1 MCQIQY
7 NVETDSY
14 IVMGR
19 STGYRMAM
27 GHPVVDDIIDMEKIQ
42 DGSILTDLL
51 EKFRQIDDK
60 YAGKVRQ
67 IIMPNQPDGSM
78 MSVARSGM
86 GAVLGAPITHGVA
99 TPDVDKLVNPGMY
112 RAQQAAAYGVPVAS
126 AAFRYGLPL
135 AAAAGVADLTGR
147 VYDAASDVE
156 VFQ

>member
-27 GHPVVDDIIDMEKIQ
+27 GKPVIDNIVDMEKV
-42 DGSILTDLL
+42 DPGILSKLL
-51 EKFRQIDDK
+51 DKFRQMDDA

-67 IIMPNQPDGSM
+67 TIMPNSPDGSM
-78 MSVARSGM
+78 MSVARSTA

-112 RAQQAAAYGVPVAS
+112 RAQQAAAFGVPVAS

-147 VYDAASDVE
+147 VYDAASEVE
-156 VFQ
+156 VFG

>member
-27 GHPVVDDIIDMEKIQ
+27 GQPVVDNIINMEKVEP
-42 DGSILTDLL
+42 GILSKLL
-51 EKFRQIDDK
+51 DKFRQMDDA

-78 MSVARSGM
+78 MSVARSGA